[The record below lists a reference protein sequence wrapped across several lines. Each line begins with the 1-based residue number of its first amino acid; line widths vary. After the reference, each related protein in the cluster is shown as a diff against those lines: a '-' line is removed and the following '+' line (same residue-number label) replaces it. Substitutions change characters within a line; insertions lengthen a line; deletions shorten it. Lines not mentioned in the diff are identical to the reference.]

1 MHIQG
6 FSPPYNAD
14 NAAFGRLTRWSTQL
28 MTLLLYQGLYRG
40 YLPETNKSLFIS
52 DLPAQEAAARRE
64 FESEGMDLKFAAGSQ
79 YL

>member
-1 MHIQG
+1 
-6 FSPPYNAD
+6 
-14 NAAFGRLTRWSTQL
+14 

-64 FESEGMDLKFAAGSQ
+64 FETEGMDLKFAAGCQ